1 MAISAKEILELEQT
15 LKRIEAKGLKEKMP
29 DEYESGNRLLV
40 KLRGMERMRHEIM
53 ELKQPTISEIRS
65 YTSPPLAVEK
75 VMMGT
80 FIILGN
86 EEKEIN
92 QWKRIRALI
101 GKIGNQSVKQRI
113 SRFSVESCDKWRV
126 TRAENLI
133 KNLTL
138 DEIRDVSAGAAAF
151 YVWLDAVVETC
162 KDESNL

>member
-1 MAISAKEILELEQT
+1 
-15 LKRIEAKGLKEKMP
+15 
-29 DEYESGNRLLV
+29 
-40 KLRGMERMRHEIM
+40 M

-126 TRAENLI
+126 TRAEVLYDFKVLSTMCLFI
-133 KNLTL
+133 
-138 DEIRDVSAGAAAF
+138 
-151 YVWLDAVVETC
+151 
-162 KDESNL
+162 